1 MPDIKHTARRYLLGE
16 LTEAEQSALEE
27 TYFNDA
33 QVFAEVAAEENAL
46 VDDYVR
52 ARLAPETRRR
62 FETVYLSRPERRA
75 RVEFAEALLSR
86 ADASPTFSIGDR
98 SESPRSNWLTTWLG
112 PRPALAMATLAAA
125 VVLGIALWPALRSTR
140 QEPEQQQTTMAN
152 ASPSTPTA
160 PPPEPTVAP
169 TLSIVTLALTVGPG
183 QRSSSPS
190 ALTTLEIPAS
200 TDIVRL
206 ALTLRERDYG
216 RYRVIVRA
224 IGAEEVLQRDDLKP
238 SLEPSGPAF
247 TIDVPASTFAS
258 GDYIL
263 TLQGAT
269 GTGEFDDL
277 SQALFRVR
285 LVR

>member
-1 MPDIKHTARRYLLGE
+1 MTEIKHTARRYLLGE
-16 LTEAEQSALEE
+16 LTEAEQSVLEE

-52 ARLAPETRRR
+52 GRLAPETRHR

-75 RVEFAEALLSR
+75 RVEFAEALLTR
-86 ADASPTFSIGDR
+86 ADASPAASSGDR
-98 SESPRSNWLTTWLG
+98 SESPRANWLTAWLG
-112 PRPALAMATLAAA
+112 PRPVLAMATLAAA
-125 VVLGIALWPALRSTR
+125 IVIGIALWTALRSTR
-140 QEPEQQQTTMAN
+140 QGPGQQQAKMAN
-152 ASPSTPTA
+152 VSPSTPTA

-169 TLSIVTLALTVGPG
+169 ALSIVTLALTVGPG

-190 ALTTLEIPAS
+190 ALTTLEIPAN
-200 TDIVRL
+200 TDTVRL

-224 IGAEEVLQRDDLKP
+224 IGGAEIVRQGDLKP
-238 SLEPSGPAF
+238 NLEPSSPTF
-247 TIDVPASTFAS
+247 TIDIAAAALPS
-258 GDYIL
+258 GDYLL
-263 TLQGAT
+263 TLQGAV
-269 GTGEFDDL
+269 GAEFDDL

-285 LVR
+285 R

>member
-1 MPDIKHTARRYLLGE
+1 MADIKHTARRYLLGE

-33 QVFAEVAAEENAL
+33 QVFADVASEENTL

-52 ARLAPETRRR
+52 GRLAPETRRR

-86 ADASPTFSIGDR
+86 ADASPAPSIGDR
-98 SESPRSNWLTTWLG
+98 SESPRAHWLTTWLG
-112 PRPALAMATLAAA
+112 PRPALAMATLVAAI
-125 VVLGIALWPALRSTR
+125 VLGIAVWTALRSTR
-140 QEPEQQQTTMAN
+140 PEPQQQQTKTAN

-160 PPPEPTVAP
+160 PPREPTVAP
-169 TLSIVTLALTVGPG
+169 TLSIVTLAMTVGAG

-190 ALTTLEIPAS
+190 APTTLDIPAN
-200 TDIVRL
+200 TDTVRL

-216 RYRVIVRA
+216 RYRIIVRA
-224 IGAEEVLQRDDLKP
+224 IGAEEVLRRDDLKP
-238 SLEPSGPAF
+238 SLEPAGPAF
-247 TIDVPASTFAS
+247 TIDVPASTFNS

-285 LVR
+285 R

>member
-1 MPDIKHTARRYLLGE
+1 MTDIKHTARRYLLGE

-52 ARLAPETRRR
+52 GRLAPETRHR

-86 ADASPTFSIGDR
+86 ADASPAPSIGDR
-98 SESPRSNWLTTWLG
+98 SESPRANWLTTWLG

-125 VVLGIALWPALRSTR
+125 IVLGIAVWTALRSTR
-140 QEPEQQQTTMAN
+140 QEPEQQQAKTSN

-169 TLSIVTLALTVGPG
+169 TLSIVTLAMTVG
-183 QRSSSPS
+183 
-190 ALTTLEIPAS
+190 A
-200 TDIVRL
+200 
-206 ALTLRERDYG
+206 
-216 RYRVIVRA
+216 
-224 IGAEEVLQRDDLKP
+224 
-238 SLEPSGPAF
+238 GPA
-247 TIDVPASTFAS
+247 
-258 GDYIL
+258 
-263 TLQGAT
+263 
-269 GTGEFDDL
+269 
-277 SQALFRVR
+277 
-285 LVR
+285 